1 MLVLPVPA
9 RGSTLLDVALLARVR
24 STTHS
29 QALHAAHYILVLPR
43 RVTRVWLG
51 AACVTSPFNV
61 AQFQPQAT
69 FLQQTQ
75 SYAHVQDLPLV
86 CPRHFALRLSPDFW
100 EPARTHQSGP
110 AVLGTRSEP
119 ISRSETSSGTQK
131 NPTKFT
137 TYTVRMRR

>member
-69 FLQQTQ
+69 FLQQAQ

-100 EPARTHQSGP
+100 EPARTHAPIWARGSG
-110 AVLGTRSEP
+110 RSL
-119 ISRSETSSGTQK
+119 RTDL
-131 NPTKFT
+131 TKRNIIW
-137 TYTVRMRR
+137 YAKESD